1 MVNWPLSHFTISK
14 VIVKLK
20 MLKENQDNFKI
31 SAQILGKG
39 IMITLMTVYFVLA
52 KCPYMLLP
60 KEKKK
65 KKKKNYFKTK
75 LLKK

>member
-52 KCPYMLLP
+52 
-60 KEKKK
+60 
-65 KKKKNYFKTK
+65 
-75 LLKK
+75 